1 MDGIAPHAASSSTG
15 FVFSASHAAAS
26 AFHSSAFLSGLYS
39 SIGSFAR
46 SASGSRRA
54 ASSAVHAGDL
64 LGLARL
70 ALDRRERRAQRV
82 RRRLP
87 VAALAL
93 LVEVHRRRVQQ
104 QRDGRG
110 LRGRRLAAVVLA
122 RELVEAEL
130 GVAARVP
137 QERRV
142 EFRRELLRLGQR
154 VAGAGRGEAQQH
166 VAGLDLQPLAGHR
179 LDLQRRIVVGE
190 NGAGLQL
197 AVVLEQ
203 DIHDNLDLRG
213 GRGRSGPARCGDRC
227 LGNGRLY
234 GDGLRAPARCP
245 AVRLRPPGRRPTA
258 RRRVAPRSRR
268 RPGDYASGDASGGHR
283 RRGVSPCSP

>member
-1 MDGIAPHAASSSTG
+1 M
-15 FVFSASHAAAS
+15 
-26 AFHSSAFLSGLYS
+26 
-39 SIGSFAR
+39 AR
-46 SASGSRRA
+46 SASGNRFARQLRRPRR
-54 ASSAVHAGDL
+54 DL

-130 GVAARVP
+130 AVAARVP
-137 QERRV
+137 QERGV

-234 GDGLRAPARCP
+234 GDGLRLPAQYPAPCVCASRRGG
-245 AVRLRPPGRRPTA
+245 AGRADSA
-258 RRRVAPRSRR
+258 RRRVPSRSVR
-268 RPGDYASGDASGGHR
+268 RPARHASGGASRRHLR
-283 RRGVSPCSP
+283 RRVSPCSPSASAGTARCRART